1 MIVKLT
7 YTNALP
13 IPVLLRSNMG
23 SGQPLQPGQ
32 PLEMTFDMHEDARTK
47 VAELVLICEPA

>member
-23 SGQPLQPGQ
+23 SGQSLQPGQ